1 MKKHDAQIITLHW
14 IFMSTRTEKFNR
26 EMQRELGVIFQSRSH
41 DWFEGA
47 FITVTEVTAS
57 PDLGYIKV
65 YLSLYNTKN
74 RDATMQNVNLYNKH
88 IRKELAGKFKHSVR
102 IIPELA
108 FFEDKSLD
116 NVNKFE
122 KIFDNLAKERENREN
137 KDKDS

>member
-1 MKKHDAQIITLHW
+1 
-14 IFMSTRTEKFNR
+14 MSTRTEKFNK
-26 EMQRELGVIFQSRSH
+26 EMQRELGIIFQARTQ

-74 RDATMQNVNLYNKH
+74 RDATLQNIELHNKF
-88 IRKELAGKFKHSVR
+88 IRKELASKIKHSVR

-122 KIFDNLAKERENREN
+122 KIFDQIREERKTREN
-137 KDKDS
+137 KEG

>member
-1 MKKHDAQIITLHW
+1 
-14 IFMSTRTEKFNR
+14 MSTRTEKFNR
-26 EMQRELGVIFQSRSH
+26 EMQRELGIIFQSRTN

-47 FITVTEVTAS
+47 FITVTEVAAS

-74 RDATMQNVNLYNKH
+74 REETLQNIELHNKF
-88 IRKELAGKFKHSVR
+88 IRKELASKIKNSVR
-102 IIPELA
+102 IIPELS

-122 KIFDNLAKERENREN
+122 KIFDKIREERESREH
-137 KDKDS
+137 K

>member
-1 MKKHDAQIITLHW
+1 
-14 IFMSTRTEKFNR
+14 MSTRTEKFNK
-26 EMQRELGVIFQSRSH
+26 EMQREIGLIFQTKMH

-74 RDATMQNVNLYNKH
+74 RDATLQNIELHNKF
-88 IRKELAGKFKHSVR
+88 IRKELASKIKHSVR

-122 KIFDNLAKERENREN
+122 KIFDQIREERKTREN
-137 KDKDS
+137 KEG